1 MASEIQKGA
10 IISYISIF
18 LNIAITFIYT
28 PWMISKI
35 GVPNYGLYCLVGAF
49 LSYFIMDFGL
59 SGTITRFIAKYRA
72 EKNEIKIQNMLG
84 LTTKVYLTIDA
95 IIFIV
100 LLAIYPFISH
110 IFTGL
115 TNNELNIL
123 KILYVIAGI
132 FSLMTFA
139 LKPMD
144 GAMMAYEYFVA
155 NRLLD
160 MIQKVGTVALIVLAL
175 FLGGSVYELVL
186 ITGACGFCSALAKAY
201 VFKRKSMIKIN
212 LSYYNK
218 SEMKQLLSFSGWMF
232 LTGLA
237 LRFRLTLIPS
247 ILGIFAD
254 STEISVFSL
263 GMTIEAM
270 VFTISSALNGLFLPK
285 VSRLV
290 HVEDQKNLLGLMIRV
305 GRIQLYIISLIIM
318 GFAILGNSFLSLWV
332 GEKFSNTYY
341 VVILLILTNIISL
354 TQSVALDIVY
364 AENKIKYTSRM
375 MLATSFMSLIGS
387 CIFAPYYGAIGCA
400 MSFFI
405 FMAIYQ
411 ILINIFYYKEL
422 KIDIACF
429 FKECHLK
436 ILPLLMVISLFF
448 YLAKGFVYL
457 DSWINFVTYA
467 TLYTIVSLN
476 IIFFILMNA
485 DEKQLVNGIIKKIIR
500 K

>member
-10 IISYISIF
+10 AISYITIF
-18 LNIAITFIYT
+18 LNIAITFLYT
-28 PWMISKI
+28 PWMIEKI
-35 GVPNYGLYCLVGAF
+35 GVSNYGLYCLVGAF

-59 SGTITRFIAKYRA
+59 TGTITRFISKYRA
-72 EKNEIKIQNMLG
+72 EGDETKIKNMLG
-84 LTTKVYLTIDA
+84 LTTKVYLTIA
-95 IIFIV
+95 VLIFIV
-100 LLAIYPFISH
+100 LLVLYPFISH

-115 TNNELNIL
+115 TTCELNIL
-123 KILYVIAGI
+123 KVLYIIAGV
-132 FSLMTFA
+132 FSLMTFV

-144 GAMMAYEYFVA
+144 GAMMAYEYFVT

-160 MIQKVGTVALIVLAL
+160 MIQKLGTIACIVLAL
-175 FLGGSVYELVL
+175 LLGGSVYELVL
-186 ITGACGFCSALAKAY
+186 ITGACGFLSALVKAI
-201 VFKRKSMIKIN
+201 VFKSKSRIKIN
-212 LSYYNK
+212 FLYYNK
-218 SEMKQLLSFSGWMF
+218 FEMKQLLSFSGWVF
-232 LTGLA
+232 LAGLA

-247 ILGIFAD
+247 VLGVFAD
-254 STEISVFSL
+254 SIEISIFSL

-270 VFTISSALNGLFLPK
+270 VYTISSALNGMFLPK

-290 HVEDQKNLLGLMIRV
+290 YVEDNKNLLVLMTRV

-318 GFAILGNSFLSLWV
+318 GFAIFGDSFLYLWV
-332 GEKFSNTYY
+332 GEKFSNTYF
-341 VVILLILTNIISL
+341 VVLLLILTNIISL
-354 TQSVALDIVY
+354 TQSVALDVAY
-364 AENKIKYTSRM
+364 AENKVKYTSRM
-375 MLATSFMSLIGS
+375 TLITSFLSLIGS
-387 CIFAPYYGAIGCA
+387 CLLAPYYGAIGCA

-405 FMAIYQ
+405 FMTIYQ

-448 YLAKGFVYL
+448 YLAKGFVNL